1 MEPHS
6 LVGGTGESGSVRLG
20 PGLRPLKPTP
30 HGPPTGSGGREK
42 WFVDGRR
49 KRETEKVT
57 LRLFPKGIHPRPQP
71 AQPVGGPLRAF
82 RWEGRRPGTK
92 TEVQPPPPQ
101 PHQRRG
107 SRGRNLLPRGFFP
120 PFLPK
125 KWGPGWASQ
134 GSLPFQRRRKKPATR
149 PARESPVP
157 TAPEKTRTPRPKTT
171 PNRTTGLVPAPQ
183 RKPHSH
189 GPRPPAVVS
198 YTAENTKEAIPWRS
212 VRSSERN
219 GPPRG

>member
-1 MEPHS
+1 MT
-6 LVGGTGESGSVRLG
+6 GGESGKPKRLLSAFSQRVSIHVPSPPSRWAGRYGPFNVRAAG
-20 PGLRPLKPTP
+20 QVTSEKYNFPPHNPT
-30 HGPPTGSGGREK
+30 REGESRGK
-42 WFVDGRR
+42 N
-49 KRETEKVT
+49 
-57 LRLFPKGIHPRPQP
+57 LFP
-71 AQPVGGPLRAF
+71 L
-82 RWEGRRPGTK
+82 
-92 TEVQPPPPQ
+92 
-101 PHQRRG
+101 
-107 SRGRNLLPRGFFP
+107 GFFP

>member
-92 TEVQPPPPQ
+92 IEVQPPPPQ

-134 GSLPFQRRRKKPATR
+134 GSRPFQRRRG
-149 PARESPVP
+149 
-157 TAPEKTRTPRPKTT
+157 RTPQHPPSTSPPGMGIDFSDHNLYNVSQ
-171 PNRTTGLVPAPQ
+171 PNSCCGRGE
-183 RKPHSH
+183 
-189 GPRPPAVVS
+189 PR
-198 YTAENTKEAIPWRS
+198 
-212 VRSSERN
+212 
-219 GPPRG
+219 

>member
-1 MEPHS
+1 MRS
-6 LVGGTGESGSVRLG
+6 TAS
-20 PGLRPLKPTP
+20 PT
-30 HGPPTGSGGREK
+30 
-42 WFVDGRR
+42 
-49 KRETEKVT
+49 
-57 LRLFPKGIHPRPQP
+57 
-71 AQPVGGPLRAF
+71 
-82 RWEGRRPGTK
+82 
-92 TEVQPPPPQ
+92 Q

-125 KWGPGWASQ
+125 KWGPGRAGQ

-183 RKPHSH
+183 RTPHSH

>member
-1 MEPHS
+1 M
-6 LVGGTGESGSVRLG
+6 GRYG
-20 PGLRPLKPTP
+20 PGLRPPRPTP
-30 HGPPTGSGGREK
+30 HGPPTSSGGREK

-49 KRETEKVT
+49 KRETKRFLSAFSQRVPTHVPSPPSRWAGRYGPSSVRAAGQVSRQKYSLPHTTPPEKGV
-57 LRLFPKGIHPRPQP
+57 
-71 AQPVGGPLRAF
+71 
-82 RWEGRRPGTK
+82 PG
-92 TEVQPPPPQ
+92 EEPPPPGVLSPISSQ
-101 PHQRRG
+101 EMG
-107 SRGRNLLPRGFFP
+107 PRLGKPRFP
-120 PFLPK
+120 
-125 KWGPGWASQ
+125 A
-134 GSLPFQRRRKKPATR
+134 
-149 PARESPVP
+149 VP

>member
-1 MEPHS
+1 MT
-6 LVGGTGESGSVRLG
+6 GGESGKPKRLLSAFSQRVSIHVPSPPSRWAGRYGPFNVRAAG
-20 PGLRPLKPTP
+20 QVTSEKYNFPPHNPTRE
-30 HGPPTGSGGREK
+30 GS
-42 WFVDGRR
+42 
-49 KRETEKVT
+49 
-57 LRLFPKGIHPRPQP
+57 P
-71 AQPVGGPLRAF
+71 
-82 RWEGRRPGTK
+82 EGRTSSLWGSF
-92 TEVQPPPPQ
+92 
-101 PHQRRG
+101 PH
-107 SRGRNLLPRGFFP
+107 FFP
-120 PFLPK
+120 RN
-125 KWGPGWASQ
+125 GA
-134 GSLPFQRRRKKPATR
+134 PAGQAKVPCRSNGVGKNLRTR

>member
-1 MEPHS
+1 MKIFKVVHNGKNYLIPDESPFLSFIQEPQSYLSRPPARAGEVVHRREEQVGNEKVFLCLLPKGTCPHS
-6 LVGGTGESGSVRLG
+6 
-20 PGLRPLKPTP
+20 
-30 HGPPTGSGGREK
+30 
-42 WFVDGRR
+42 
-49 KRETEKVT
+49 
-57 LRLFPKGIHPRPQP
+57 QP

-134 GSLPFQRRRKKPATR
+134 GSLPFQRRRR
-149 PARESPVP
+149 
-157 TAPEKTRTPRPKTT
+157 KTT
-171 PNRTTGLVPAPQ
+171 MAPH
-183 RKPHSH
+183 PG
-189 GPRPPAVVS
+189 GPRPRPFQRRR
-198 YTAENTKEAIPWRS
+198 KK
-212 VRSSERN
+212 
-219 GPPRG
+219 PRRETTFFFPTSLICVILWG

>member
-92 TEVQPPPPQ
+92 IEVQPPPPQ
-101 PHQRRG
+101 PHQRGG

-125 KWGPGWASQ
+125 KWGPGRAGQ
-134 GSLPFQRRRKKPATR
+134 GSLYMASF
-149 PARESPVP
+149 SC
-157 TAPEKTRTPRPKTT
+157 
-171 PNRTTGLVPAPQ
+171 
-183 RKPHSH
+183 
-189 GPRPPAVVS
+189 
-198 YTAENTKEAIPWRS
+198 
-212 VRSSERN
+212 
-219 GPPRG
+219 